1 MIKRS
6 LAACLLASA
15 AVVPALAQPTTSPA
29 PSTQAPANQATPA
42 PPAHPGRFLNTPGP
56 NQWRV
61 SRLIGVNIYGFD
73 NGAPNDRDRIGDVNE
88 VILDRSGRI
97 EAVVIGVGGF
107 LGVGEKNVAVPFTDV
122 EWRLS
127 ARPHNRPDGLAA
139 RSDATPEPTG
149 AGPTP
154 ANRPGDAPATGAGAA
169 RNEVNQGYP
178 DRGYIRMSKADLQ
191 NAPAFSYS
199 DEAGRDANRTSTP
212 NPNAPGSAPRQ

>member
-15 AVVPALAQPTTSPA
+15 AVVPALAQSTTSPA
-29 PSTQAPANQATPA
+29 PSAQAPANQATPA
-42 PPAHPGRFLNTPGP
+42 PPADPGRFLNTPGP
-56 NQWRV
+56 NQWRL

-73 NGAPNDRDRIGDVNE
+73 NGNPSDRDRIGDVSE

-107 LGVGEKNVAVPFTDV
+107 LGIGEKNVAVPFTAV

-127 ARPHNRPDGLAA
+127 DRPHNRPDGLAA

-149 AGPTP
+149 AGATP
-154 ANRPGDAPATGAGAA
+154 ASRPAEAPATGAGAA

-191 NAPAFSYS
+191 NAPTFRYGG
-199 DEAGRDANRTSTP
+199 EASRDGNRTS
-212 NPNAPGSAPRQ
+212 NPNSNVPVGAPR

>member
-6 LAACLLASA
+6 LAVCLLASA
-15 AVVPALAQPTTSPA
+15 AAVPALAQSTTSPA

-42 PPAHPGRFLNTPGP
+42 PPGDPGRFLNTPGP

-73 NGAPNDRDRIGDVNE
+73 NGNPSDRDRIGNVNE
-88 VILDRSGRI
+88 VILDRSGKI

-107 LGVGEKNVAVPFTDV
+107 LGLGEKNVAVPFTAV

-149 AGPTP
+149 AGAKP
-154 ANRPGDAPATGAGAA
+154 ASGPGDASATA
-169 RNEVNQGYP
+169 RNEVNQVYP

-191 NAPAFSYS
+191 NAPAFRYG
-199 DEAGRDANRTSTP
+199 DEASRDANRTSNP